1 MGQSPKEAVMNIN
14 KTSAR
19 RFFFAQLDPR
29 PGASNPEFNLGIE
42 VTVPRLLPSGV
53 ANLDHHGQG
62 ATMAT
67 PTAVEQALTCELP
80 VDGAVIATIRPDA
93 DSIGAMAVLA
103 NRGADRRCDERLVA
117 AIAAVDKHGPLAVG
131 FEDLRPLTVAI
142 ARKAATAKIPLQER
156 VAWVA
161 DLLAG
166 DSASHSEE
174 IAELNRAREEEF
186 AQALQCS
193 AVELVASGK
202 VAVVESTHRYAT
214 EIGYQQGAPIV
225 VAYNPRMLV
234 DFRDPAKGN
243 YRKFTI
249 CRYNEFVPVDLA
261 EIKDEL
267 NALETARCDDGLTWG
282 GQPNIIGSPQGRSSE
297 LTKEEVVGIVV
308 TGVLAQS

>member
-1 MGQSPKEAVMNIN
+1 MFNFVLLN
-14 KTSAR
+14 T
-19 RFFFAQLDPR
+19 R
-29 PGASNPEFNLGIE
+29 PGAENPRVDFGVEITIPKF
-42 VTVPRLLPSGV
+42 LPEG
-53 ANLDHHGQG
+53 AMNLDHHGPNDG
-62 ATMAT
+62 VDT
-67 PTAVEQALTCELP
+67 PSAIEQAMTCPLP
-80 VDGAVIATIRPDA
+80 ESGAVVATIRADA